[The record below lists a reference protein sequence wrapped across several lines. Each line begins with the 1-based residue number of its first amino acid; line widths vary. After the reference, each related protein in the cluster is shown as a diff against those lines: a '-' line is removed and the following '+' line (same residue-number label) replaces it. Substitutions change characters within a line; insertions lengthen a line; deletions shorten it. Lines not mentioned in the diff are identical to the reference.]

1 MSSEAVISPCPVRR
15 IFLAD
20 QSLRVPS
27 GPSPRLGLCQPPTA
41 TTTLWGHPSLTSVHS
56 ASFFVLVAKV
66 FPEYFILS
74 FLSMYCAVRVI
85 LGRLSLCL
93 KLYRTPHKFIFIW
106 INLRARVSGHIEIA
120 SYISFMLSTIS
131 QLSEA
136 VLFTKMSLASGS
148 VYPRPLDCTQHTIF
162 VYILDH
168 LIARNTPLVCTF

>member
-1 MSSEAVISPCPVRR
+1 MSCSSHFPGRPVSP
-15 IFLAD
+15 
-20 QSLRVPS
+20 
-27 GPSPRLGLCQPPTA
+27 GPLWPKSQTRTLSAPHRHNHFMGSP
-41 TTTLWGHPSLTSVHS
+41 LTNFCAQCV
-56 ASFFVLVAKV
+56 FFVLVAKV